1 MKKKSYFNKNHWDL
15 TDTEEKIIAICSQD
29 LSDYQINFENALIEN
44 GHATLFNKLTYFK
57 YLKES
62 FGFKDQMAE
71 RNFLTDLLKN
81 QEISS
86 VPNNFK
92 ILELEKG
99 RIKNNSPLILV
110 VKAIEEEK
118 EAQQSYPAEENGNLY
133 WYDAINSDGEK
144 VEVRDGRFDMR
155 YVN

>member
-1 MKKKSYFNKNHWDL
+1 
-15 TDTEEKIIAICSQD
+15 
-29 LSDYQINFENALIEN
+29 
-44 GHATLFNKLTYFK
+44 
-57 YLKES
+57 
-62 FGFKDQMAE
+62 MAE

-99 RIKNNSPLILV
+99 RIKSNSPLILV

-133 WYDAINSDGEK
+133 WQLFKQLGEYKKLWYIYIFAALFSACNRSNCGLYQSNYD
-144 VEVRDGRFDMR
+144 
-155 YVN
+155 

>member
-1 MKKKSYFNKNHWDL
+1 
-15 TDTEEKIIAICSQD
+15 
-29 LSDYQINFENALIEN
+29 
-44 GHATLFNKLTYFK
+44 
-57 YLKES
+57 
-62 FGFKDQMAE
+62 MAE